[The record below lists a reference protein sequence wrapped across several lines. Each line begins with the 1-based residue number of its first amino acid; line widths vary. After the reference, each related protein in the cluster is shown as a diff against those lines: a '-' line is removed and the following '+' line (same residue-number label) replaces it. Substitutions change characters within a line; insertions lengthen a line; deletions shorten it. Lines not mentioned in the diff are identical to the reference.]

1 MYHSTGFS
9 HYPYEVGFLLSIAQ
23 MRTLGLRGRAF
34 GDLPK
39 VPQQVGWS
47 AVQPWIASKVFVLEV
62 AMTSEMLKPQ
72 AALVSPQDLILGA
85 PMASRLRPSLKSRAV
100 GGNEQGTVLLASILL
115 TQVGR
120 QHEAPGSSVFWKG
133 DKPSQPCPRLTF
145 RVGERGFWKF
155 TLYLGD
161 FLLFLEDSAA

>member
-9 HYPYEVGFLLSIAQ
+9 HYPYEVGFPLPIAQ

-39 VPQQVGWS
+39 VPQQVGRS

-72 AALVSPQDLILGA
+72 AALVSPQDLNLG
-85 PMASRLRPSLKSRAV
+85 STHGLKAQTQP
-100 GGNEQGTVLLASILL
+100 EIQGC
-115 TQVGR
+115 G
-120 QHEAPGSSVFWKG
+120 W
-133 DKPSQPCPRLTF
+133 
-145 RVGERGFWKF
+145 
-155 TLYLGD
+155 
-161 FLLFLEDSAA
+161 